1 MNKIKWTAGCWNV
14 NPDYTEREDE
24 ERSPVM
30 EHHIFQWLHSK
41 LVDELNRNR
50 IYVRSETIFNLV
62 DIK

>member
-1 MNKIKWTAGCWNV
+1 M